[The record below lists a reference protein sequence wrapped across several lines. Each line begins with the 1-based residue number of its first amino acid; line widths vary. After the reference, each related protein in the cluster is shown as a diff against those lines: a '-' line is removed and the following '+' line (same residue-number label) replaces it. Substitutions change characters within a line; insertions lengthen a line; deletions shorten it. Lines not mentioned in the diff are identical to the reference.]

1 MLMGLWKPRPRRVVE
16 RLRSAESFPGSVGSS
31 VAEPFLL
38 DEPVAALPLIERR
51 RQTFEEAL
59 RNGYDEFLKST
70 EPEDHLLAVG
80 CDYVLRCWFVEDVD
94 HVVASVGETRL

>member
-1 MLMGLWKPRPRRVVE
+1 MGLWKPRPRRVVE

-38 DEPVAALPLIERR
+38 DEPVAALPLVERR

-59 RNGYDEFLKST
+59 RNGYDEFLKQRVAMRMGRMASWSD
-70 EPEDHLLAVG
+70 ESLL
-80 CDYVLRCWFVEDVD
+80 R
-94 HVVASVGETRL
+94 RPP

>member
-1 MLMGLWKPRPRRVVE
+1 MGLWKPRPRRVVE

-38 DEPVAALPLIERR
+38 DEPVAALPLVERR

-59 RNGYDEFLKST
+59 RNGYDEFLKQRVGMRMGRMATWSD
-70 EPEDHLLAVG
+70 ESLL
-80 CDYVLRCWFVEDVD
+80 R
-94 HVVASVGETRL
+94 RPP